1 VLPWLSGLG
10 GKRSNLNVVPRQ
22 GNRENSLSL
31 DPNLTPHLN
40 RETGKAT
47 AGNRRPLYV
56 KLETV
61 LTSGPASGQE
71 DRAFFSGK
79 LVQVWPWQIFFY
91 AIATTLGVTMNAM
104 LLVHLM
110 KNKIDN
116 AIQARR
122 CRCRSTPG

>member
-1 VLPWLSGLG
+1 
-10 GKRSNLNVVPRQ
+10 LNVVPRQ